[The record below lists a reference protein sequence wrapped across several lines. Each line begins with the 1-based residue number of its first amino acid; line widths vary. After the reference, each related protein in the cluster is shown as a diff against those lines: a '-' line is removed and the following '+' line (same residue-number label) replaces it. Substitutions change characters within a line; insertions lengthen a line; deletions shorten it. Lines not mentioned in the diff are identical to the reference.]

1 MKRLFSH
8 SYVILPFLLAALLFT
23 ACKNKSYTITAQFP
37 EEYADEINGQTFHL
51 FSHLDMENPMDSAVV
66 TDCKLVFKGNGRP
79 AIPRVRFEYNPG
91 VHLFAADS
99 LESKGTLQNL
109 PAGIEATV
117 GPESGFHLVLVHYRN
132 LIVV

>member
-1 MKRLFSH
+1 MLGGKTETGGIFQLRGPIQGCHLKVDIPVQFK
-8 SYVILPFLLAALLFT
+8 IPAAGR
-23 ACKNKSYTITAQFP
+23 YPVFP
-37 EEYADEINGQTFHL
+37 GIAR
-51 FSHLDMENPMDSAVV
+51 
-66 TDCKLVFKGNGRP
+66 KLVFKGNGRP